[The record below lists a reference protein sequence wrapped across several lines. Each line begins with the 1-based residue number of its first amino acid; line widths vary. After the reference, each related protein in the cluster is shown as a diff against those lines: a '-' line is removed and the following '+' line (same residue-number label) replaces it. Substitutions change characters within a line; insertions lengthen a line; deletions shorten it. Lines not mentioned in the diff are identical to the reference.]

1 MGKYWKEIAAA
12 KNQRIN
18 DSIPKE
24 WRIDTSSL
32 PDNVMEIPAT
42 SGILSKTELDI
53 TNSSATD
60 LVAELAAG
68 KLKAVD
74 VTTAFCKRAA
84 ISHQVTNCSLEF
96 FPEMALKQAK
106 ELDDFYEKNGRTVG
120 PLHGLPISLK
130 DQLRIK
136 GLETTMG
143 YVAWI
148 DKYDTEDSV
157 LTAMLRKAGAVF
169 YVKTSVPQSLM
180 VCETVNNITGRSVN
194 PRNKHLSPGGSSG
207 GEGANV
213 GIRGG
218 IIGVGTDIGGSIR
231 VPSAFN
237 FLYGL
242 RPSHGRL
249 PYGKMANSMEGQ
261 ETVHSVVGPITH
273 SVPDMRLFVQS
284 VLEQEPWKH
293 DSKVIPMPWRQ
304 SEHDA
309 AVKKITSDKLTLGFF
324 NNDGVVMPHPPIL
337 RGVDKV
343 VSTLRENGHEVI
355 DWKPYKH
362 DYAVDLIQGIY
373 ASDAGKDIHTVLS
386 ASGEPAIP
394 NINDLVDP
402 SISGAD
408 ITKLWD
414 VQLQKWKFQMEYIE
428 EWNKLEKKLG
438 KEMDAF
444 IMPITPT
451 AAIRH
456 NQFKYYGYASAI
468 NLLDF
473 TSVVVPVTFA
483 DKNLDKKDESFKP
496 MNDMD
501 KQVQEECKFSGCPRS
516 RTATD
521 KITDDAEAYHGAP
534 VAVQIVGR
542 RLTEE
547 KTMAI
552 AEEVGK
558 LLGNAITP

>member
-1 MGKYWKEIAAA
+1 MGKDWKEIAAA

-32 PDNVMEIPAT
+32 PDNVMDIPAT
-42 SGILSKTELDI
+42 SGILSRTELDI

-60 LVAELAAG
+60 LVAKLAAG

-84 ISHQVTNCSLEF
+84 ISHQVTNCALEF

-343 VSTLRENGHEVI
+343 VSILRENGHEVI
-355 DWKPYKH
+355 DWKPYRH

-414 VQLQKWKFQMEYIE
+414 VQLQKWTFQMEYIE
-428 EWNKLEKKLG
+428 EWNKLEEKLG

-483 DKNLDKKDESFKP
+483 DKNLDKKNERFKP

-501 KQVQEECKFSGCPRS
+501 KQVQEEY
-516 RTATD
+516 
-521 KITDDAEAYHGAP
+521 DAEAYHGAP

-552 AEEVGK
+552 AEEIGK